1 MATHSSILAW
11 KVPWAEEAGGL
22 LSVGSQRAGYD
33 VILSTKKEITVD
45 KLHRAGRLK
54 EDQPSLNGE

>member
-45 KLHRAGRLK
+45 KLPRAGRLK